1 MSSPEFQLLRERLER
16 LYNELRVME
25 EQLHP
30 IISRLR
36 TAVGEFLGVEAVA
49 APPPTPA
56 PPAPAEALRILVAEA
71 PTPTAAPR
79 PPELPPER
87 TLLFMLLTEIT
98 RGIRL
103 RGFRTHK
110 FTVAPSPITFEG
122 SLYDLGEEYDTVLI
136 VPTIDAQ
143 IEIDKPVEVSTP
155 VIKANTS
162 LNLDNVKV
170 KVIYYKGVTPGLT
183 GDLNVW
189 AFKY

>member
-1 MSSPEFQLLRERLER
+1 
-16 LYNELRVME
+16 ME

-36 TAVGEFLGVEAVA
+36 MVLGEFLGVEAA
-49 APPPTPA
+49 AAQPPTPSPAEAPRILVTEEFAPTPA
-56 PPAPAEALRILVAEA
+56 P
-71 PTPTAAPR
+71 R
-79 PPELPPER
+79 PGVTLSER
-87 TLLFMLLTEIT
+87 ELLFMLLTEIA

-103 RGFRTHK
+103 RGYRTHK

-122 SLYDLGEEYDTVLI
+122 SQYDLGEEYDTVLI

-155 VIKANTS
+155 IIKANTC
-162 LNLDNVKV
+162 LNLDSVKV

-183 GDLNVW
+183 GDLSVW